1 MWLVERTIRTM
12 KCLTVT
18 VDDRTLFSGTVAE
31 IQWAENEESVSVSA
45 RFEKSPN
52 ALQALQKFAQT
63 QQAKQRGQP
72 VAESNDSPGRPAL
85 DVVRDSDES

>member
-1 MWLVERTIRTM
+1 MWLVERTIAHM

-45 RFEKSPN
+45 RFVKSPGV
-52 ALQALQKFAQT
+52 LQALQKLAE
-63 QQAKQRGQP
+63 ANKGKQPGAP
-72 VAESNDSPGRPAL
+72 ESIDSPGRPTL
-85 DVVRDSDES
+85 DVVRDSDEN